1 MSTLRT
7 YNLQSIDS
15 GSTNIQ
21 LSPNAGAI
29 LAGLTTAQSGLHIT
43 DGNVAIGTDN
53 PDHNLHIY
61 KNAGDA
67 VITIESTG
75 NGNDSALEF
84 KRTSSGGDSKGAGSI
99 YVTGNTSASEARMHF
114 GVGHNIAHGSSP
126 RMTIMGNGEVGIGTD
141 NPLNLL
147 DILQDT
153 GRTRINEFGHIIT
166 RNHNHGT
173 TNYWTFAPRNG
184 GELNI
189 TYGASDGNGV
199 VAGEMITID
208 VDGNVSIGT
217 DNPTGTNPA
226 RLTVLSDPSTAVSYG
241 SSDAFAV
248 KSKNIDGTGISTV
261 FAIRPFSPSG
271 PVSAAG
277 LNPLYNVAINAWVH
291 LDSSGHNCNFLADD
305 AERTFVG
312 FYTGTSVDHQRAG
325 EYTTLNGDGT
335 PTAFGLANITYRQ
348 SEGLEFSRGAG
359 ASADVSFKF
368 RGKTSHGTSNKIV
381 RFRGDS
387 DDLDVVNWGQ
397 GDYGFMNTQQN
408 NLLSVQD
415 GTGGILAYYSNDSSK
430 SLMVENG
437 GVSSNYISNTSSTS
451 SGSRVRIH
459 SNTLKP
465 ESSTRRMK
473 NNIRNYV
480 GAGLSRIEQ
489 MVPRTWEDH
498 ITGETFSGF
507 VAEEIHDIGFESAV
521 VYREYQGGSEIGI
534 GDTYGSMYG
543 NGSTPVTKD
552 GVELDDQVLVV
563 DNIEERA
570 ILAELVVALKELKA
584 ENDSLKSRI
593 TALESN

>member
-15 GSTNIQ
+15 GSVNIQ

-29 LAGLTTAQSGLHIT
+29 LAGLTTAQSGFHIT
-43 DGNVAIGTDN
+43 DGNVAIGTDA

-99 YVTGNTSASEARMHF
+99 YVTGDTSVSQARMHF
-114 GVGHNIAHGSSP
+114 GVGHNISHGSSP

-141 NPLNLL
+141 NPSNLL

-153 GRTRINEFGHIIT
+153 GRTRLNPFGHIISQ
-166 RNHNHGT
+166 NHNHGT
-173 TNYWTFAPRNG
+173 TNYWTFAPRDG

-189 TYGASDGNGV
+189 AYGAPDGNGV
-199 VAGEMITID
+199 VTGEIVTMD

-248 KSKNIDGTGISTV
+248 KSKKIDGTGISTV
-261 FAIRPFSPSG
+261 FAIRPFNVGSSSIGASPQ
-271 PVSAAG
+271 
-277 LNPLYNVAINAWVH
+277 YNVA
-291 LDSSGHNCNFLADD
+291 LSGTWFHFDAAGQNFNYLADD
-305 AERTFVG
+305 VDRTYVG
-312 FYTGTSVDHQRAG
+312 FYTGASADQLKAG
-325 EYTTLNGDGT
+325 EYTTVNGDGAPVAYT
-335 PTAFGLANITYRQ
+335 LASITYRTT
-348 SEGLEFSRGAG
+348 EGLEFSRGSG

-368 RGKTSHGTSNKIV
+368 VGKTSHGTSNKIV
-381 RFRGDS
+381 RFKGDS
-387 DDLDVVNWGQ
+387 DALDLVNMGQ
-397 GDYGFMNTQQN
+397 GDYGFINTQQN
-408 NLLSVQD
+408 NRFSVQD
-415 GTGGILAYYSNDSSK
+415 GTGGILAYYANDSAK
-430 SLMVENG
+430 SFMVENG
-437 GVSSNYISNTSSTS
+437 GVSSNYISNTSATA

-459 SNTLKP
+459 SNILKP

>member
-15 GSTNIQ
+15 GSVNIQ

-29 LAGLTTAQSGLHIT
+29 LAGLTTAQSGLHVT
-43 DGNVAIGTDN
+43 SGSVGIGTDN
-53 PDHNLHIY
+53 PTGELQINSNTFSNIKIASARTGATQQIGGVGFNTFTSDGTLTQAATINALVDGTVII
-61 KNAGDA
+61 KN
-67 VITIESTG
+67 
-75 NGNDSALEF
+75 
-84 KRTSSGGDSKGAGSI
+84 TSSNTEKVRINSD
-99 YVTGNTSASEARMHF
+99 GN
-114 GVGHNIAHGSSP
+114 
-126 RMTIMGNGEVGIGTD
+126 VGIGTD

-153 GRTRINEFGHIIT
+153 GRTRLNRFGHIISQ
-166 RNHNHGT
+166 NHNHGT
-173 TNYWTFAPRNG
+173 ANYWNFAPRDG

-189 TYGASDGNGV
+189 TYGAPDGNGV
-199 VAGEMITID
+199 VAGEFITID

-271 PVSAAG
+271 PVSEAG
-277 LNPLYNVAINAWVH
+277 LNPLYNVSINAWVH

-305 AERTFVG
+305 AERTYVG
-312 FYTGTSVDHQRAG
+312 FYTGASVDNLRAG

-335 PTAFGLANITYRQ
+335 PVAYTLASLAYRKT
-348 SEGLEFSRGAG
+348 EGLEFSRGSG
-359 ASADVSFKF
+359 ASADISFKF
-368 RGKTSHGTSNKIV
+368 LGKSSHGTSNKIV
-381 RFRGDS
+381 RFKGDS
-387 DDLDVVNWGQ
+387 DALDVVNWGA

-415 GTGGILAYYSNDSSK
+415 GGGGILMYYTNDSSK
-430 SLMVENG
+430 AFSASSSGVE
-437 GVSSNYISNTSSTS
+437 STYISNTTSTS
-451 SGSRVRIH
+451 SGSALRIH
-459 SNTLKP
+459 NNILKP
-465 ESSTRRMK
+465 QGSTRRMK

-489 MVPRTWEDH
+489 MVPRTWEDYVS
-498 ITGETFSGF
+498 GETVSGF
-507 VAEEIHDIGFESAV
+507 IAEELHDIGFESAV

-543 NGSTPVTKD
+543 NGSTPITKD

-563 DNIEERA
+563 DNIEDRA
-570 ILAELVVALKELKA
+570 ILAEVVVALKELKA

>member
-15 GSTNIQ
+15 GSVNIQ

-29 LAGLTTAQSGLHIT
+29 LAGLTTAQSGFHIT

-99 YVTGNTSASEARMHF
+99 YVTGDTSASEARMHF

-126 RMTIMGNGEVGIGTD
+126 RMTIMGNGEVGIGTT
-141 NPLNLL
+141 NPLNGL
-147 DILQDT
+147 DILQNR
-153 GRTRINEFGHIIT
+153 GRTRITRYGHIISQ
-166 RNHNHGT
+166 NHNNGT
-173 TNYWTFAPRNG
+173 TNYWTFAPRDG
-184 GELNI
+184 GEFNI
-189 TYGASDGNGV
+189 AYGTPNGNGTI
-199 VAGEMITID
+199 AGEIVTID

-226 RLTVLSDPSTAVSYG
+226 RLTVLNDPSTAVSYG
-241 SSDAFAV
+241 TSDAFAV
-248 KSKNIDGTGISTV
+248 KSKKIDGTGITTV
-261 FAIRPFSPSG
+261 FAIRPFNVGSSSIG
-271 PVSAAG
+271 A
-277 LNPLYNVAINAWVH
+277 NPQYNVA
-291 LDSSGHNCNFLADD
+291 LSGTWFHFDAAGQNFNYLADD
-305 AERTFVG
+305 VERTYVG
-312 FYTGTSVDHQRAG
+312 FYTGASADKLKAG
-325 EYTTLNGDGT
+325 EYTTVNGDGT
-335 PTAFGLANITYRQ
+335 PAAYTLANITYRTT
-348 SEGLEFSRGAG
+348 EGLEFARGSG
-359 ASADVSFKF
+359 ASADISFKF
-368 RGKTSHGTSNKIV
+368 LGKTSHGTSNKIV

-387 DDLDVVNWGQ
+387 DNLDVVNWGA

-415 GTGGILAYYSNDSSK
+415 GTGGILMYYANNTSK
-430 SLMVENG
+430 SLMVESG
-437 GVSSNYISNTSSTS
+437 GVSSTYISNTSGTT

-459 SNTLKP
+459 SNILKP

-498 ITGETFSGF
+498 VTGETFSGF

>member
-15 GSTNIQ
+15 GSVNIQ

-29 LAGLTTAQSGLHIT
+29 LAGLTTAQSGLHVT
-43 DGNVAIGTDN
+43 DGNVAIGTDD
-53 PDHNLHIY
+53 PGQLLTVGAITGGADGNLSVKTNSNNHAIAIEENSGNENY
-61 KNAGDA
+61 QLGVNSSGDLGFYNSGA
-67 VITIESTG
+67 TVATVTFAD
-75 NGNDSALEF
+75 NGN
-84 KRTSSGGDSKGAGSI
+84 
-99 YVTGNTSASEARMHF
+99 
-114 GVGHNIAHGSSP
+114 
-126 RMTIMGNGEVGIGTD
+126 VGIGTD

-147 DILQDT
+147 DILQNN
-153 GRTRINEFGHIIT
+153 GRTRVTRFGHIISQ
-166 RNHNHGT
+166 NHNNGT
-173 TNYWTFAPRNG
+173 TNYWTFAPRDG
-184 GELNI
+184 GEFNI
-189 TYGASDGNGV
+189 AYGAPNGNGTIP
-199 VAGEMITID
+199 GEIITID

-248 KSKNIDGTGISTV
+248 KCKNIDGTGISTV

-271 PVSAAG
+271 PVSEAG
-277 LNPLYNVAINAWVH
+277 LNPLYNVAVNAWVH
-291 LDSSGHNCNFLADD
+291 LDSSGHNCNFLADT
-305 AERTFVG
+305 AERTYVG
-312 FYTGTSVDHQRAG
+312 FYTGASADNLRAG
-325 EYTTLNGDGT
+325 EYSTLNGDGT
-335 PTAFGLANITYRQ
+335 PAASNMAAIKYRTSNGLSFERQ
-348 SEGLEFSRGAG
+348 NG
-359 ASADVSFKF
+359 ASADVSFRF
-368 RGKTSHGTSNKIV
+368 LGKSSHGDDNKIV
-381 RFRGDS
+381 RFSGDS
-387 DDLDVVNWGQ
+387 DALDVVNWGQ

-415 GTGGILAYYSNDSSK
+415 GTGGILMYYNDNSTKALLVESS
-430 SLMVENG
+430 
-437 GVSSNYISNTSSTS
+437 GVTSTYISNTSSTS
-451 SGSRVRIH
+451 SGSALRIH
-459 SNTLKP
+459 NNVLKP
-465 ESSTRRMK
+465 EGSTRRMK

-489 MVPRTWEDH
+489 MVPRTWEDYVS
-498 ITGETFSGF
+498 GETVSGF
-507 VAEEIHDIGFESAV
+507 IAEELHDIGFESAV